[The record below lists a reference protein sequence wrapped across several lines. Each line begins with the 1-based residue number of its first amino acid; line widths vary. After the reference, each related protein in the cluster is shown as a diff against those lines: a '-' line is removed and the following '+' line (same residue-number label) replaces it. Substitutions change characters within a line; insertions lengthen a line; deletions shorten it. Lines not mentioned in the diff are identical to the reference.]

1 MSTHSVG
8 HNGVVVST
16 MPARAGKVDA
26 VLGAAVDVARAA
38 AQEVGGGAVGEH
50 LGVHAEGDRV
60 ATHAFAAPLPGYRGW
75 YWAVSLARAPR
86 SSHVTVDEVV
96 LLPGDGALLAPPWV
110 PWSERVEPGDL
121 APGDLVP
128 PVTDDV
134 RLVPAY
140 VPSDDPQVP
149 DVAFELGLGRAH
161 VLSRDG
167 RLEASGRWQDGDYG
181 PDNPMA
187 RQAPAHCGTCGFMVL
202 VAGSLRA
209 AFGVCANE
217 ISPADGRVV
226 SVAYGC
232 GAHSE
237 ASVVVPA
244 LADRV
249 GDVYDDGELV
259 E

>member
-1 MSTHSVG
+1 
-8 HNGVVVST
+8 VVAT
-16 MPARAGKVDA
+16 IPARAAKIDA
-26 VLGAAVDVARAA
+26 VLGAAVDIARAA
-38 AQEVGGGAVGEH
+38 ARAVGGDAVGEH
-50 LGVHAEGDRV
+50 RGVHAEDYRV
-60 ATHAFAAPLPGYRGW
+60 VTHAFAATLPGYRGW
-75 YWAVSLARAPR
+75 YWAVSVARAPR
-86 SSHVTVDEVV
+86 NSHVTVDDVV
-96 LLPGDGALLAPPWV
+96 LLPGEGALLAPPWV

-128 PVTDDV
+128 PVADDV

-140 VPSDDPQVP
+140 VLSDDPQVA
-149 DVAFELGLGRAH
+149 DVAFELGLGRVH

-167 RLEASGRWQDGDYG
+167 RTEAAGRWHDSDYG
-181 PDNPMA
+181 PNSPMA
-187 RQAPAHCGTCGFMVL
+187 RQAPAQCGTCGFLVP
-202 VAGSLRA
+202 VAGALRA

-226 SVAYGC
+226 NVEYGC

-237 ASVVVPA
+237 ASVAVPA